1 LPNFYVV
8 LALYYLWPAFRGDS
22 ALLPLWKFLTFTQ
35 NINLTPGTAFS
46 HAWSLCV
53 EEQFYV
59 LPAVALAIAA
69 CRKSL
74 LWAWVAVAASLIA
87 GMLVR
92 AYLWEEY
99 VHVRAAASAITST
112 STMPRG
118 AASTNWWRAWRWPC

>member
-53 EEQFYV
+53 EEQF
-59 LPAVALAIAA
+59 
-69 CRKSL
+69 
-74 LWAWVAVAASLIA
+74 
-87 GMLVR
+87 
-92 AYLWEEY
+92 
-99 VHVRAAASAITST
+99 
-112 STMPRG
+112 
-118 AASTNWWRAWRWPC
+118 